1 MGPLTIARR
10 IDRHLRPAVDTKLRA
25 IGVDVS

>member
-10 IDRHLRPAVDTKLRA
+10 IYHLRPAVDAKLRA
-25 IGVDVS
+25 IGVDVL

>member
-1 MGPLTIARR
+1 MMRPRTIARR
-10 IDRHLRPAVDTKLRA
+10 IYHLRPAVDAKLRA